1 MSTPNEARSLPETP
15 LAKAKILPL
24 RPWRGDG
31 DVRRYLENAKSENTR
46 KGYERDFARFQAWC
60 LDEGFSAL
68 PATPVTVARY
78 AAALARA
85 GKKINTIRRPLAAIA
100 HVHKERGL
108 EVPTTHE
115 AVKRTIAG
123 IARTHGSAVSQA
135 PPILPADLRAMV
147 TACDLET
154 LRGCRDAAVLLV
166 GFTMA
171 LRRSELVAL
180 NAEDLE
186 LHERGIVATI
196 RRQKND
202 KEGKGMRKAVVLADD
217 PTLCATLAVK
227 RWLRISKRSSGPL
240 FCTIVHGDHPR
251 DTRLSGQG
259 VNRIVKRYAEA
270 AGLAEMGFSSHSM
283 RAGFV
288 TSAAKAGKSLDAI
301 QSQTGHQSLNT
312 LLGYIRRAVELGDEN
327 PTAGLL

>member
-1 MSTPNEARSLPETP
+1 M
-15 LAKAKILPL
+15 
-24 RPWRGDG
+24 
-31 DVRRYLENAKSENTR
+31 
-46 KGYERDFARFQAWC
+46 
-60 LDEGFSAL
+60 
-68 PATPVTVARY
+68 ARY

-123 IARTHGSAVSQA
+123 IARTHGSAVTQA

-154 LRGCRDAAVLLV
+154 LRGCRDVAVLLV

-180 NAEDLE
+180 NVEDLE

-202 KEGKGMRKAVVLADD
+202 KEGKGMRKAVVLAED
-217 PTLCATLAVK
+217 PSLCATLAVK
-227 RWLRISKRSSGPL
+227 RWLRVSKRSSGPL
-240 FCTIVHGDHPR
+240 FCTVVHGDHLR

-301 QSQTGHQSLNT
+301 QSQTGHQSLST

-327 PTAGLL
+327 PTVGLL